1 MTPATKAGN
10 AKARSDLAELS
21 PRTFCTFPREFVIQ
35 AASAAHGQP
44 RGVQQAQH
52 VADLTG
58 VSAHYKLTPV
68 VKTQVYLG
76 REELEALHQVAD
88 RSDRSVADLIREAI
102 RRVWLRPTGQG
113 PVALW
118 DGPPQRA
125 SVDHDSIYDNP

>member
-1 MTPATKAGN
+1 VSAVPGSPDFASRRTGPWVPLIKTATPWQK
-10 AKARSDLAELS
+10 K
-21 PRTFCTFPREFVIQ
+21 I
-35 AASAAHGQP
+35 
-44 RGVQQAQH
+44 RGVEQAQH

-58 VSAHYKLTPV
+58 VSANYKMTPV